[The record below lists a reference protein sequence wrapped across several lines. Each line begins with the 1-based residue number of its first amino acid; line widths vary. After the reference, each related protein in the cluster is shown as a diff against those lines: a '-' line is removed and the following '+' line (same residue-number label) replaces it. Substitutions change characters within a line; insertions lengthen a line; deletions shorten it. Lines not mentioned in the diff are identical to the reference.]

1 VAHALSMDG
10 KGADKMTLK
19 NALFE
24 VEFRCHF
31 NNADDAYQT
40 LPFMRSCLHRQVVWT
55 GTFYGLEL
63 FQSGRVLRITDVV
76 EGEDTQCYIVWKEPD
91 TGKFANI
98 RQEIVEDITTG
109 VVNSTIMSLLGGRER
124 VLTKNE
130 AIQELE
136 RLGYYRFMSWMGTD
150 LTGYYGP
157 YDINVKLMSC
167 ALLKWPFLVEIEKI
181 AETKEEAIRCEQALY
196 KLCDQLR
203 LQSRLVREEPPSLL
217 YDNVF
222 NPKSKAD

>member
-1 VAHALSMDG
+1 MA
-10 KGADKMTLK
+10 LK

-31 NNADDAYQT
+31 NNPDDAYQA
-40 LPFMRSCLHRQVVWT
+40 LPFMRSCLHRQVAWN

-76 EGEDTQCYIVWKEPD
+76 EGEDTQCYIGWKEPD

-109 VVNSTIMSLLGGRER
+109 IADSTILSFLGGRER
-124 VLTKNE
+124 IQNKNE

-136 RLGYYRFMSWMGTD
+136 RLGYNRFMSWTGTD
-150 LTGYYGP
+150 LTGYYEP
-157 YDINVKLMSC
+157 HNINVKLMSC
-167 ALLKWPFLVEIEKI
+167 AMLRWPFLVEIEKM
-181 AETKEEAIRCEQALY
+181 ATTEEEASRCESELY
-196 KLCDQLR
+196 ELNRKFQL
-203 LQSRLVREEPPSLL
+203 QGHLVKEEPPSLL
-217 YDNVF
+217 YARVF
-222 NPKSKAD
+222 GHGSEAD